1 MTGADEDGGITVAV
15 VVSERLFKDAAAAAD
30 PSLIP
35 NPKIGPRYLAMLD
48 YFLGLPGN
56 VSWPH
61 PWSHL
66 LVTNGSFCW
75 QTWTISAASLRRRNL
90 VQGCVWFLVTLPSD

>member
-15 VVSERLFKDAAAAAD
+15 VVSERLFKDAAAAD

-56 VSWPH
+56 ISWSH

-90 VQGCVWFLVTLPSD
+90 VQG

>member
-1 MTGADEDGGITVAV
+1 MSQNQNGISSRFSSQNSSQNFTIELPSRGANQALPARLVMTGADEDGGITVAV
-15 VVSERLFKDAAAAAD
+15 VVSERLFKDAAAAD

-56 VSWPH
+56 ISWSH
-61 PWSHL
+61 PW
-66 LVTNGSFCW
+66 
-75 QTWTISAASLRRRNL
+75 
-90 VQGCVWFLVTLPSD
+90 

>member
-15 VVSERLFKDAAAAAD
+15 VVSERLFKDAAAAD

-56 VSWPH
+56 ISWSH
-61 PWSHL
+61 PWSQL

-90 VQGCVWFLVTLPSD
+90 VQG